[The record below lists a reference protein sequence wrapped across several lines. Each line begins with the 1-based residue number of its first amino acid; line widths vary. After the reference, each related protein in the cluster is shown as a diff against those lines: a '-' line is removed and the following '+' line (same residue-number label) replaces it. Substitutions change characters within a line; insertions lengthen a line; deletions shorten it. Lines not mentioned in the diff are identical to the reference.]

1 MKLQYVRHKA
11 QQMRRLMANGGCL
24 PATVL
29 QSAVYTVLPTF
40 RYSFRGTGLKALK
53 GLKRQ

>member
-1 MKLQYVRHKA
+1 MKLQ
-11 QQMRRLMANGGCL
+11 QMCHRTPEMLRLMANSGCS

-40 RYSFRGTGLKALK
+40 RYSFRGTGLKALSCE
-53 GLKRQ
+53 RQ

>member
-40 RYSFRGTGLKALK
+40 RYSFRGTGLKALSCE
-53 GLKRQ
+53 RQ